1 MSSDL
6 TTMTLPAPAG
16 SVSVSAVKPLILE
29 AAVLLAAAAGL
40 AHAIS
45 TPTHFRWWQASGIFF
60 AVLAVFQIGLAIAL
74 WMRRTSLM
82 VLLAGLWGNVFVVG
96 VYVASRL
103 TPLPGQPG
111 QTAHGAPRAPGR
123 SFLPPQAEGVGPFD
137 MFSLLVELALI
148 GVLVV
153 LMPVLWRRRTSS
165 MLMWGGLAMWSLAV
179 IGFFV

>member
-1 MSSDL
+1 M
-6 TTMTLPAPAG
+6 
-16 SVSVSAVKPLILE
+16 
-29 AAVLLAAAAGL
+29 LLAAAAGL

-153 LMPVLWRRRTSS
+153 LLPVMWRRRTSS